1 MFGGSNKLDEE
12 MLRLIGLCN
21 SSKLNRGGFVE
32 IYDARPL
39 LNARAN
45 KLRGGGY
52 EDCGMSRNY
61 QNCRITF
68 ADIENIHDVRESFE
82 KLYNISYTSK
92 QDGEKFCNFFLTQVE
107 GSQYRQVL
115 SKILQGVHDIL

>member
-1 MFGGSNKLDEE
+1 MPVLTYYDKVSGVTIWRSSQPCTGMFGGSNKHDEE

-21 SSKLNRGGFVE
+21 SSWLNSGGFVE

-61 QNCRITF
+61 
-68 ADIENIHDVRESFE
+68 
-82 KLYNISYTSK
+82 
-92 QDGEKFCNFFLTQVE
+92 
-107 GSQYRQVL
+107 
-115 SKILQGVHDIL
+115 